1 MQGLGCQG
9 APSPLCPPLPF
20 DLCCLSLQSHRGR
33 AAQLWGAHPHLTLF
47 PYPYPYPLRFAPWP
61 CSPTEDELHNFGV
74 PDFTIYN
81 GGAFPAN
88 RYTSYMTSS
97 TSIDVS
103 LKHKEMVS
111 GAEIVVE
118 GGGG

>member
-1 MQGLGCQG
+1 M
-9 APSPLCPPLPF
+9 
-20 DLCCLSLQSHRGR
+20 D
-33 AAQLWGAHPHLTLF
+33 
-47 PYPYPYPLRFAPWP
+47 
-61 CSPTEDELHNFGV
+61 FGH

-103 LKHKEMVS
+103 LKHREMVILGTQVGRKGGR
-111 GAEIVVE
+111 GAGVGSL
-118 GGGG
+118 GGGIGGWARQQILC